1 MLNILV
7 VDDLALN
14 RRLLTVMLEQQGYR
28 VYSAENGLV
37 ALNLLEEHTIDI
49 VLLDVIM
56 PVMDGFETAAIIK
69 ERFSQVYLPIIFVN
83 SYLVFF

>member
-7 VDDLALN
+7 VDDLELN

-28 VYSAENGLV
+28 VFTADNGLN
-37 ALNLLEEHTIDI
+37 ALKLLEENKIDI

-56 PVMDGFETAAIIK
+56 PVMDGFETASIIK
-69 ERFSQVYLPIIFVN
+69 KALQPSLPANYFYYLIRR
-83 SYLVFF
+83 